1 MRFTLGNLMAFT
13 TIIALSIALFVSL
26 NRTRSVIISEYDEYG
41 FSDLFYQAGPAISE
55 SKWPDKTLPPPI
67 PPQLVYAV
75 SKSILGELES
85 ARDRTGYGLWEIK
98 EISLVP
104 LIEGDE
110 WLYLVCLRGTDRPT
124 HHHPGVYS
132 IFDVRILILMNGSV
146 ITEETE
152 YMREIESAVAGH
164 SEVRFVRK
172 RTTDTSL
179 PVIDDPN
186 DPFAN

>member
-1 MRFTLGNLMAFT
+1 MRFTLGNLLAFT
-13 TIIALSIALFVSL
+13 TIIALAIALIVSL

-41 FSDLFYQAGPAISE
+41 FSDLFYHAGTSISE
-55 SKWPDKTLPPPI
+55 SKWPDKTQPPPI

-75 SKSILGELES
+75 SRSILSELES
-85 ARDRTGYGLWEIK
+85 ARDRTGYGLWEMK

-104 LIEGDE
+104 LSEDDE
-110 WLYLVCLRGTDRPT
+110 WLYLVCLRGTNRPT
-124 HHHPGVYS
+124 AHHPGVYNTL
-132 IFDVRILILMNGSV
+132 DVRILILMNGSV

-152 YMREIESAVAGH
+152 YMRDIESAVARH
-164 SEVRFVRK
+164 SELRFIRK
-172 RTTDTSL
+172 KTADAIL